1 MEVITDAELREFV
14 RAVRDLALRAYPNP
28 DRINCPRSEVLHDVA
43 RQSRPSTHAVFQSH
57 IVECSPCVAEVLAE
71 RTKIQ
76 ARQKVRRRRLLALA
90 ASVCV
95 VALLS
100 GLWSWH
106 RASSFTRREL
116 ASAQDVP
123 EIPIDLRPY
132 SPTRS
137 DSGQITKAPIA
148 APGRRVKLRLYLTPG
163 APLGVYEIRVL
174 TNDLRSMRSQQASA
188 VLNDGVT
195 SILVAFDLA
204 DLPPGAYM
212 LVLRPARQNEEW
224 QTYTLIVRRSP

>member
-1 MEVITDAELREFV
+1 REFV
-14 RAVRDLALRAYPNP
+14 RAVQDLALRAYPNP
-28 DRINCPRSEVLHDVA
+28 ARINCPGSEVLHDVA
-43 RQSRPSTHAVFQSH
+43 RQSRPSAHAVFQSH
-57 IVECSPCVAEVLAE
+57 IVECSPCIAEMLAE

-76 ARQKVRRRRLLALA
+76 ARRNTRRRTLLTLA
-90 ASVCV
+90 AGVCL

-106 RASSFTRREL
+106 RASSFTPSQI
-116 ASAQDVP
+116 ASSQDVP

-137 DSGQITKAPIA
+137 DSGQTTKAPIA

-174 TNDLRSMRSQQASA
+174 THDLRSMRSQQAAA

-195 SILVAFDLA
+195 SMLVAFDLA
-204 DLPPGAYM
+204 DLPPGAYV

-224 QTYTLIVRRSP
+224 QTYPLILRRSR